1 MWSRQWSLSS
11 DGRIDYFLAG
21 SDTADGVSNLLEN
34 LNIKENI
41 KHDNRELDIETALE
55 SLKFQVFV
63 AYLQSRISSW
73 FVLHKYLTAYI
84 AHKIPEMK
92 VADSFDLISLIIVR
106 RGIWLWISANMSD
119 LKRKLRSLFRKRQ
132 RQDDN
137 NAIWW
142 DAADVKKT
150 FFVE

>member
-1 MWSRQWSLSS
+1 M
-11 DGRIDYFLAG
+11 
-21 SDTADGVSNLLEN
+21 SNLLEN

-84 AHKIPEMK
+84 AHKIPGMK
-92 VADSFDLISLIIVR
+92 VADSFDLIAYRQEGDLIM
-106 RGIWLWISANMSD
+106 N
-119 LKRKLRSLFRKRQ
+119 FC
-132 RQDDN
+132 
-137 NAIWW
+137 
-142 DAADVKKT
+142 
-150 FFVE
+150 

>member
-1 MWSRQWSLSS
+1 M
-11 DGRIDYFLAG
+11 
-21 SDTADGVSNLLEN
+21 SNLLEN

-92 VADSFDLISLIIVR
+92 VADSFDLVSLTIAR
-106 RGIWLWISANMSD
+106 REIMN
-119 LKRKLRSLFRKRQ
+119 FC
-132 RQDDN
+132 
-137 NAIWW
+137 
-142 DAADVKKT
+142 
-150 FFVE
+150 